1 MLKNKDRIGSIAI
14 FFRPDNNKAKI
25 WDKKIRV
32 WLKNNY
38 SSIKIVDGKPAAVL
52 ALGGDGAILEAAR
65 KYQPDKSLILG
76 LNLGTI
82 GFLASIRDSNK
93 FLAGINEFLQGNYRV
108 TERMMIEAEIIRKGK
123 KIVELT
129 ALNEIILQNLFGVS
143 EIEVLVGGHSIQY
156 VRGSGILVATATG
169 STGYNLSAHGPIVM
183 PSIRCFI
190 INELLDHNLPTPSVV
205 VDASEKIHLNVKHFR
220 KRGLF
225 SLNKKSVD
233 MVLSADGESM
243 VPLLEGDRIVIRRSK
258 HLVNFVELE
267 NNYFFKSLQEK
278 FAFK

>member
-1 MLKNKDRIGSIAI
+1 MKSNNRIISVGL
-14 FFRPDNNKAKI
+14 FFRSDNDQAKV
-25 WDKKIRV
+25 WDKKIRI

-38 SSIKIVDGKPAAVL
+38 PAIKIGDRKPTAVL

-65 KYQPDKSLILG
+65 RYQPSNSLILG

-82 GFLASIRDSNK
+82 GFLASIRDPNK
-93 FLAGINEFLQGNYRV
+93 FLLGINEFLQGNYRV
-108 TERMMIEAEIIRKGK
+108 TERMMIEAEIVRKRK
-123 KIVELT
+123 KIIELT
-129 ALNEIILQNLFGVS
+129 ALNEIILQNLIGVS
-143 EIEVLVGGHSIQY
+143 EVEVVVGGHPIQY

-183 PSIRCFI
+183 PSIKCFI
-190 INELLDHNLPTPSVV
+190 INEILDHNLPTPSIV

-225 SLNKKSVD
+225 SLNKKPID
-233 MVLSADGESM
+233 MFLSADGESI
-243 VPLLEGDRIVIRRSK
+243 VPLLENDRIVIRRSK
-258 HLVNFVELE
+258 RLVKFAELE
-267 NNYFFKSLQEK
+267 SNYFFKSLQEK